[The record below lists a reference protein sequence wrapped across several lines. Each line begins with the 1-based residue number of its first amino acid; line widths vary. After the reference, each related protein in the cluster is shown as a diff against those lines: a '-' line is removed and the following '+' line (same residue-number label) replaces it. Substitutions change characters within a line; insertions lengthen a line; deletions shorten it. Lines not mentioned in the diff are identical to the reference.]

1 MQTLRRDPNGMVA
14 LLRQA
19 CVTDHQKGVLS
30 PDVLVGLNSQ
40 FRLKRTGIPNA
51 IRNEMMQAAG
61 AFGRKAFC
69 HRPDTLAITRT
80 DHPRIVDRAHL
91 SPLLVTKLLNEWLKP
106 VRQRNIQLR
115 HLAHPDESAQD
126 PQIIVNAELI
136 SQSSAGM
143 KIIGQMGA
151 RCFKVQH
158 APPQC

>member
-1 MQTLRRDPNGMVA
+1 MIQALVA
-14 LLRQA
+14 
-19 CVTDHQKGVLS
+19 
-30 PDVLVGLNSQ
+30 
-40 FRLKRTGIPNA
+40 I
-51 IRNEMMQAAG
+51 
-61 AFGRKAFC
+61 GRKAFR

-91 SPLLVTKLLNEWLKP
+91 PPLLVTKLLNEWLKP

-126 PQIIVNAELI
+126 AQIIVSAKLI
-136 SQSSAGM
+136 CQSSAGM

-151 RCFKVQH
+151 RCFKIQH